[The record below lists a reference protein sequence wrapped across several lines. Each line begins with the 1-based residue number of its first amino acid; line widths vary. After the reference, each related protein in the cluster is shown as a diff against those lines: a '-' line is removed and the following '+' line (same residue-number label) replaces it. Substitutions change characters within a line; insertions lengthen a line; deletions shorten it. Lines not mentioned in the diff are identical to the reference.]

1 MSTYL
6 AFDTSTEFC
15 SVAIIVNDTVTQR
28 LERLGNSHSDFVLPW
43 IDEVVKA
50 NGVTLKEIDGLLFGA
65 GPGSFTGLRIACGI
79 AQGLAYGLDKPLI
92 GVSTLKAIAYHYRH
106 ETTKIAVLNDARMNE
121 CYGAIYEVVDG
132 VLNEVQPE
140 QLIKPENVVHWL
152 NMYEVQLA
160 VGTAIGV
167 YEMNLTIPA
176 KFQAPEA
183 RFMIEWAL
191 GQKDSLA
198 QQWQAAE
205 FAAPLYVRDR
215 VALTIKEREAG
226 QKL

>member
-1 MSTYL
+1 MSIYL

-15 SVAIIVNDTVTQR
+15 SVALSINDTVTQK
-28 LERLGNSHSDFVLPW
+28 LERLGNSHSDSVLPW
-43 IDEVVKA
+43 IDEITKV
-50 NGVTLKEIDGLLFGA
+50 NGVVLKEIDGLFFGA

-92 GVSTLKAIAYHYRH
+92 GVSTLKSIAYHYRH
-106 ETTKIAVLNDARMNE
+106 EASKIAVLNDARMNE

-132 VLNEVQPE
+132 ALNEVQRE
-140 QLIKPENVVHWL
+140 QLIKPENVAQWL
-152 NMYEVQLA
+152 NMHGVQLA
-160 VGTAIGV
+160 IGTAIGV
-167 YEMNLTIPA
+167 YDMNLTIPV

-183 RFMIEWAL
+183 QFMIEWAI

-198 QQWQAAE
+198 KQWQAAE